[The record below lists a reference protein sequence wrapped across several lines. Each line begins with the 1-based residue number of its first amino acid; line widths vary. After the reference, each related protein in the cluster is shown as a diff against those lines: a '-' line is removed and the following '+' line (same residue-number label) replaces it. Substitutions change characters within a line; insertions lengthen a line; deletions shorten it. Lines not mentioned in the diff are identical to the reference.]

1 MARKDTLD
9 IINAALFDKEKQDK
23 LAPADRELLE
33 RIQTTYSVWLDK
45 PTLTD
50 ANIRDYIMVNF
61 GLSRSKAYEQISLLK
76 MLLGSVPQASKEFYR
91 YKANY
96 ILDQA
101 HAAAIAGNDRK
112 AKALT
117 KIAEAIAYNNRTNEQ
132 EDVGLPFDEIVPKD
146 QSFTTDPAV
155 LGIVPQPG
163 LREKANRLLKKYEED
178 FELDGREYDEY
189 QEDNIS

>member
-1 MARKDTLD
+1 MARNDTLD

-33 RIQTTYSVWLDK
+33 RIQTTYSFWLDK

>member
-1 MARKDTLD
+1 MARNDTLD

-33 RIQTTYSVWLDK
+33 RIQTTYSFWLDK

-132 EDVGLPFDEIVPKD
+132 EDIGLPFDEIVPKD

-178 FELDGREYDEY
+178 FEPCGER
-189 QEDNIS
+189 I

>member
-1 MARKDTLD
+1 MARNDTLD

-33 RIQTTYSVWLDK
+33 RIQTTYSFWLDK

-132 EDVGLPFDEIVPKD
+132 EDIGLPFDEIVPKD

>member
-33 RIQTTYSVWLDK
+33 RIQTTYSFWLDK

>member
-23 LAPADRELLE
+23 LAPADKELLE
-33 RIQTTYSVWLDK
+33 RIQTTYSFWLDK

>member
-1 MARKDTLD
+1 MARNDTLD

-33 RIQTTYSVWLDK
+33 RIQTTYSFWLDK

-132 EDVGLPFDEIVPKD
+132 EDIGLPFDEIVPKD
-146 QSFTTDPAV
+146 QSFTTDPSV

-163 LREKANRLLKKYEED
+163 LHEKASKLLKKYQDD
-178 FELDGREYDEY
+178 FELDGREYDQYE
-189 QEDNIS
+189 EDIS

>member
-23 LAPADRELLE
+23 LAPADKELLE
-33 RIQTTYSVWLDK
+33 RIQTTYSFWLDK

-146 QSFTTDPAV
+146 QSFTTDPSV

-163 LREKANRLLKKYEED
+163 LREKANKLLKKYEED